1 MLYVEERDRP
11 AILDYDPVARN
22 SGIAFYEG
30 EESHRVINSNIETAN
45 EMA

>member
-22 SGIAFYEG
+22 SG
-30 EESHRVINSNIETAN
+30 ETAN